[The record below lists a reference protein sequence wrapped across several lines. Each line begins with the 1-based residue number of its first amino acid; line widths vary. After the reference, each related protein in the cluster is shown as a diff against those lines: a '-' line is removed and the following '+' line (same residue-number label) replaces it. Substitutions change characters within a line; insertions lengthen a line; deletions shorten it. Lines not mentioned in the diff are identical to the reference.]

1 MKHRNQTNLTDICL
15 LNLALSD
22 ILFVITLPFYSH
34 FSVVSEWTFGDFMC
48 RFTGVSHR
56 IGFYSS
62 IFFMVVMTLDR
73 YMVIMYALKVARYR
87 TLRVGLA
94 VTILVWML
102 SLSVSLPNLIFTKVA
117 NESHGLICAYL
128 PENNAWEYYNI
139 SMTSLLGLLIPL
151 LVMVT
156 CYARIIPTL
165 VNMRS
170 AKKHRAVKLIISIVA
185 AFFIFWAPY
194 NISLFL
200 DFLKKQGTLKDNC
213 KLDGNI
219 RLAITVTEAFAYS
232 HCCLNPIIY
241 AFVSQRFIKRAA
253 QLLSWVPGIPF
264 LSSRDLSNS
273 SYRKSSIMSRSS
285 EVTPTFIR

>member
-1 MKHRNQTNLTDICL
+1 
-15 LNLALSD
+15 
-22 ILFVITLPFYSH
+22 
-34 FSVVSEWTFGDFMC
+34 MC
-48 RFTGVSHR
+48 RFTSVSHN

-73 YMVIMYALKVARYR
+73 YMVIMYSLKVARYR
-87 TLRVGLA
+87 TLRAGIAL
-94 VTILVWML
+94 TILVWML
-102 SLSVSLPNLIFTKVA
+102 SLSVALPTLIFTKVS

-128 PENNAWEYYNI
+128 PENEAWKHYNI
-139 SMTSLLGLLIPL
+139 FTTSLLGLVIPL
-151 LVMVT
+151 VVMVT
-156 CYARIIPTL
+156 CYARIIPIL
-165 VNMRS
+165 VNLRS

-200 DFLKKQGTLKDNC
+200 DFLKNKGKLQGDIC
-213 KLDGNI
+213 YLDGSI

-241 AFVSQRFIKRAA
+241 AFVSQRFTKQAM
-253 QLLSWVPGIPF
+253 QLLRSLVPGIPF
-264 LSSRDLSNS
+264 LSSRELSNS